1 MTYEAD
7 ERGYRVKSTAAVN
20 DETDTAPVGL
30 GFQSEP
36 VVTSQQELKPD
47 AGITQLLADVP
58 LKTVGP
64 VVDDRSQ
71 AATNRPMRFKE
82 AKTDLSSAF
91 SYNLGYPFVPGNY
104 IYAL

>member
-20 DETDTAPVGL
+20 DETDTVPVSL

-36 VVTSQQELKPD
+36 VATNQQELQPD
-47 AGITQLLADVP
+47 AGITQLADVP
-58 LKTVGP
+58 LKTVGS
-64 VVDDRSQ
+64 VVDDQSPG
-71 AATNRPMRFKE
+71 TNRPMKFKE
-82 AKTDLSSAF
+82 AKADLSSAF
-91 SYNLGYPFVPGNY
+91 SYNLGYPFVQGNY